1 MQAINAKGPLPGM
14 LAAGLSKTDLDQIT
28 FSGHVIV
35 TRLPVHQQIVVSGQQ
50 TAMRDECIVA
60 NVKWNRILVKPILID
75 DRICATSGDGGRS
88 AILHRRQ
95 FNSKD
100 ITECP

>member
-1 MQAINAKGPLPGM
+1 MATVPRLSIARKWPAPGSAGEQAINAKGPLPGM

-50 TAMRDECIVA
+50 TAMRDECIDE
-60 NVKWNRILVKPILID
+60 NVK
-75 DRICATSGDGGRS
+75 
-88 AILHRRQ
+88 
-95 FNSKD
+95 
-100 ITECP
+100 